1 MKENNMMFEAN
12 NNLYKTVSKEYP
24 DITLHNVY
32 GLTIPFSDKWKTI
45 GMNLSGGAD
54 SASIS

>member
-1 MKENNMMFEAN
+1 MMFEAN